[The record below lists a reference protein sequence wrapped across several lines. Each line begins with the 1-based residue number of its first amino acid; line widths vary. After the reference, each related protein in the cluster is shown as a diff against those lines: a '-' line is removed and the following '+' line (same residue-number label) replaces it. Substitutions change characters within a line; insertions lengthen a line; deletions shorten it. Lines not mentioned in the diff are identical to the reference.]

1 MAEAEVPLE
10 LGPVK
15 RGHVG
20 TTYFENQDE
29 AFCGI
34 HAINMLFQERK
45 VVWFP
50 GCPQYIRKDRLDSVD
65 VAYDAWTEARDIEN
79 RVFSHYIEANI
90 ETSKPIKSAT
100 RAEKKLLD
108 DAFKQAKA
116 TDKGFET
123 LMKKIAKDENAA
135 KTAAFAYGAT
145 PENIA
150 AWLRLDSAHMDEY
163 MEHLQAAE
171 LAAAAAVKASPA
183 APANA
188 AAAKPSATAATA
200 NAAAAAKPSATSATA
215 NAAAAKSKAIAAY
228 EVSVTQRNV
237 WWWRFL
243 LSKRRTERARF
254 EMIKVGRSAEAMP
267 PEPMPAEGMGAEG
280 MGAEGMGAE
289 GMAPEAIPKMDATNS
304 GVLFN
309 IASYCSDSWSKDQKI
324 IQIRISVKDEAERV
338 VRFHTQPPPD
348 EADES
353 YDGFMRDVAKYG
365 AAGVNITDLEA
376 VTQYMIDEAMA
387 EPDHALQEYMCK
399 VEERGN
405 DGDIPA
411 LLIEYIMWT
420 QFNYQSVPIPCAD
433 LPPVEW
439 SATVRNYIKVGG
451 ALGLIVNYIHPHVA
465 NHYCAVI
472 KFPNPP
478 DPATPYAIGDSIFV
492 LFPPQNVITY
502 YTLDGVIDR
511 LLDMDVRHITCVFA
525 QVPSRALTVAVSRM
539 IAADADIKL
548 EAVGHEEENAGY
560 EEENAGYEEE
570 AAHNSNDENAELKA
584 ALALSLGQLPAGS
597 KGGSRKTRRAL
608 KPRRN
613 KSNRRI

>member
-65 VAYDAWTEARDIEN
+65 VVYDAWTQARDIEN
-79 RVFSHYIEANI
+79 RDFSHYIEANI
-90 ETSKPIKSAT
+90 ETVKPIKSAN

-116 TDKGFET
+116 ADKGFET

-150 AWLRLDSAHMDEY
+150 AWLTLDSAY
-163 MEHLQAAE
+163 MAEHTAHLQAAE
-171 LAAAAAVKASPA
+171 LAAAAALKASPA
-183 APANA
+183 APPNA
-188 AAAKPSATAATA
+188 AAAVTATTSTAAAAASSGAAAASSGAAAASSGAAAATA
-200 NAAAAAKPSATSATA
+200 NAAAT
-215 NAAAAKSKAIAAY
+215 AKSKAIAAY

-237 WWWRFL
+237 WWLRFL

-267 PEPMPAEGMGAEG
+267 AEGM
-280 MGAEGMGAE
+280 
-289 GMAPEAIPKMDATNS
+289 PKMDATNS

-309 IASYCSDSWSKDQKI
+309 IAAYCSDSWSKDQKI
-324 IQIRISVKDEAERV
+324 IQIRMSVKDEAERV
-338 VRFHTQPPPD
+338 VRFHTRPPPD

-353 YDGFMRDVAKYG
+353 YDGFMRDVVKYG

-376 VTQYMIDEAMA
+376 VTQYMTDEAMA

-492 LFPPQNVITY
+492 LSPPQNVITY
-502 YTLDGVIDR
+502 YTLDGLIDR
-511 LLDMDVRHITCVFA
+511 LLGMNVRHITCVFA

-539 IAADADIKL
+539 IAADADIKP
-548 EAVGHEEENAGY
+548 EAAGHEEENAGY

-570 AAHNSNDENAELKA
+570 AAQNNNDENANLKE

-597 KGGSRKTRRAL
+597 KGGSRKTRRAS